1 MSSLNQNKVW
11 HICDDYSNGFEFD
24 DKEHSVSISY
34 VSRFSTSTLIFLSAM
49 QVWSLRIC
57 KVKVLWDSWVLCILW
72 CDRERTIFLG
82 KCTFIFSNCT
92 KLDPPNVAI
101 GNAGTSYIPPLW
113 KRFPLSKTKFGKPR
127 NKLWRHFSHS
137 KQNCANQVST
147 IRSRLERKLH
157 YTWEPKSC
165 NSESIHTRTSIADG
179 G

>member
-1 MSSLNQNKVW
+1 MN
-11 HICDDYSNGFEFD
+11 D

-34 VSRFSTSTLIFLSAM
+34 VSRFSTSTLIFSPAM

-147 IRSRLERKLH
+147 IRSRLVRKLH
-157 YTWEPKSC
+157 YTWEPSSC
-165 NSESIHTRTSIADG
+165 NSESIHTKTSIVDG